1 MNGNEAILY
10 WNDEP
15 IACLTS
21 NSMSEV
27 LSFLTTCK
35 TTQAGALKF
44 IPVANSYTINFEA
57 VMITDDLMSWDSL
70 STLTRGM
77 ELGSWEL
84 SGIQDSGF
92 GHLSNL
98 EMVASSDGI
107 ITFTGAIL
115 GYGEIVPTDRIFN
128 VWYQDVDTYVNNVM
142 KYVFVN

>member
-35 TTQAGALKF
+35 RTQAGALKF
-44 IPVANSYTINFEA
+44 IPVASSYTINFEA

-70 STLTRGM
+70 SELTRGM
-77 ELGSWEL
+77 EKGTWEL
-84 SGIQDSGF
+84 TGINDSGF
-92 GHLSNL
+92 GYLSNL

-115 GYGEIVPTDRIFN
+115 GVGEIVPIDQIYN
-128 VWYQDVDTYVNNVM
+128 VWFQDVDVYVDNVS
-142 KYVFVN
+142 KYVLVN